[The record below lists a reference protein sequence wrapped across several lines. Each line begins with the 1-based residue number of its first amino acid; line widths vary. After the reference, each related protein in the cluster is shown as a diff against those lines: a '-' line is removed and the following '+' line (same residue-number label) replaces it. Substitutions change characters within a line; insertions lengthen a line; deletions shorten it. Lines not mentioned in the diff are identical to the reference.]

1 MVNTVA
7 LVDQQAKYI
16 GRHARHSVGQYSG
29 DMNVDYWSKDKW
41 QEELSKY
48 QVGCTDV
55 AMSEDSVLL
64 GCDIV
69 SYVPFMNF
77 GGSYCQT
84 MNVNLGLH
92 ATVSRRALGLAEPH
106 VWLLT
111 GTETH
116 VSHLDVADVTII
128 SR

>member
-1 MVNTVA
+1 MV
-7 LVDQQAKYI
+7 
-16 GRHARHSVGQYSG
+16 GEYSG
-29 DMNVDYWSKDKW
+29 DMNVYYWDKNKW
-41 QEELSKY
+41 QEELAKH

-55 AMSEDSVLL
+55 AMSEDSVFL

-69 SYVPFMNF
+69 SYRPFLIF
-77 GGSYCQT
+77 GGLYCQT

-92 ATVSRRALGLAEPH
+92 ALVSRQALGLAETY
-106 VWLLT
+106 VCLLT

-116 VSHLDVADVTII
+116 VSQLDVADVAII

>member
-1 MVNTVA
+1 
-7 LVDQQAKYI
+7 
-16 GRHARHSVGQYSG
+16 VGEYSG

-41 QEELSKY
+41 QEELTKN
-48 QVGCTDV
+48 QVGCTDE

-69 SYVPFMNF
+69 SYVPFLIF
-77 GGSYCQT
+77 GGSYCQS

-92 ATVSRRALGLAEPH
+92 TTVSRRALGLAQPP
-106 VWLLT
+106 VWLLS
-111 GTETH
+111 GTETR
-116 VSHLDVADVTII
+116 VSQLDVGVVAII